1 MSRPIQTLIAL
12 LVLACVAAYADPG
25 APTPSEAVGTPD
37 ATLSISGHV
46 IALGV
51 GYEWARGTLTYQ
63 GQSIPFWVHGLSV
76 MDIGAAKITGVGEV
90 FNLKSVAGFAGDYVG
105 STFGSAVAHGQSMG
119 LVKNANGVV
128 IRVRSA
134 ESGMRLNF
142 SGNTVRIRLA
152 KPAPKAH

>member
-1 MSRPIQTLIAL
+1 MSRHIQTLVAL

-37 ATLSISGHV
+37 ATLTISGRV

-63 GQSIPFWVHGLSV
+63 GQSIPFWVRGFSV

-90 FNLKSVAGFAGDYVG
+90 FNLKSVASFGGDYVG
-105 STFGSAVAHGQSMG
+105 STFGSAVAHGESMA
-119 LVKNANGVV
+119 LLKNANGVV
-128 IRVRSA
+128 IRARSG
-134 ESGMRLNF
+134 ESGVRLNF

-152 KPAPKAH
+152 APAPNAH